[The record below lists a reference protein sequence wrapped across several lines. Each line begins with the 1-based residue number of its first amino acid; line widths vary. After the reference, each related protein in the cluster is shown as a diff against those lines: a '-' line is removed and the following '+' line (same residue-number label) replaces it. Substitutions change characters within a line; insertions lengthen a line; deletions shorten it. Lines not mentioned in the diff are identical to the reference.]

1 MRNSVITTVEGSFAS
16 YVADLK
22 PTPSERAQA
31 SQSQLHVRDVLTRAA
46 SRGDIPKLLGTEF
59 LTGSYARFTKPHP
72 LDDVDLIVPMN
83 GAGLVPTSG
92 GTTVGTVEG
101 TWTWDSPILGTAYD
115 DQTGNKSSIKVLT
128 AFQRVL
134 DAAYEGSTVVRDG
147 QAINVWLASYGL
159 GLDIVPAFHIQP
171 FWGRDYYYIPRG
183 HNLPNW
189 MPTNPKL
196 DQELLDAQCSE
207 WGHERLREVIVLLKR
222 WNQQLAQKLKPY
234 HLEVLIRNHFRYRAL
249 ISYSGAAQSFLCEA
263 ASLIE
268 ASCPD
273 LTGLGSNLD
282 DYLSA
287 AQRSAIA
294 AAAREHG
301 DSATMALFFEQRG
314 EVNAALSCWGRVF
327 GEEVA

>member
-1 MRNSVITTVEGSFAS
+1 MRNSVVTTVEGAFGSF
-16 YVADLK
+16 VAGLK
-22 PTPSERAQA
+22 PTASERGQA

-46 SRGDIPKLLGTEF
+46 SRGDIPKVLGTEF

-72 LDDVDLIVPMN
+72 LDDVDLIVPTD

-92 GTTVGTVEG
+92 GSTVGTVEG
-101 TWTWDSPILGTAYD
+101 TWTWGSPILGTAYD
-115 DQTGNKSSIKVLT
+115 DQSGNKSSIKVLN

-134 DAAYEGSTVVRDG
+134 DAAYGRSTVVRDG
-147 QAINVWLASYGL
+147 QAINVWLSSYGL
-159 GLDIVPAFHIQP
+159 GLDIVPAFHILP

-196 DQELLDAQCSE
+196 DQELLDAQCNE

-222 WNQQLAQKLKPY
+222 WNQQLTQKLKPY
-234 HLEVLIRNHFRYRAL
+234 HLEVLIRNHFRYRSL
-249 ISYSGAAQSFLCEA
+249 TSYSDALQNFLREA
-263 ASLIE
+263 ASLIG

-273 LTGLGSNLD
+273 LTGLGGNLD
-282 DYLSA
+282 DYLSPV
-287 AQRSAIA
+287 QRSAIVRS
-294 AAAREHG
+294 AREHG
-301 DSATMALFFEQRG
+301 DLATRALIFEQRG
-314 EVNAALSCWGRVF
+314 QVDAALSCWGRVF